1 MAKPRK
7 RSKRA
12 SELPDERIPIVDAV
26 AEMGVARLRE
36 AAALAKRSARAKKN
50 RPDPSAAPHP
60 SLAESLADILLSDL
74 SRVAAKS
81 AKKSKSRGKGAS
93 KVDSS
98 SRIRY

>member
-1 MAKPRK
+1 MAKSRK

-26 AEMGVARLRE
+26 VEMVFARLRE
-36 AAALAKRSARAKKN
+36 AAAVAKRSARAKKS
-50 RPDPSAAPHP
+50 RPEASAAPHP

-81 AKKSKSRGKGAS
+81 AKKSKSRRKGAR
-93 KVDSS
+93 KRVRS
-98 SRIRY
+98 SRIR